1 MDRIAVSGTVD
12 AGSIPAWS
20 ANVHTPTLLASNRSS
35 AQCACGTSRGWG
47 CSRVSSDMSP
57 TEIYAPAELVGKR
70 FLRGGN
76 ERCACAEIVR
86 QGGVLVSVKK
96 ADPIGPAFTFRVIN
110 RSICL

>member
-20 ANVHTPTLLASNRSS
+20 ANVHTPLPYL
-35 AQCACGTSRGWG
+35 G
-47 CSRVSSDMSP
+47 P
-57 TEIYAPAELVGKR
+57 P
-70 FLRGGN
+70 
-76 ERCACAEIVR
+76 RCACAEIVR